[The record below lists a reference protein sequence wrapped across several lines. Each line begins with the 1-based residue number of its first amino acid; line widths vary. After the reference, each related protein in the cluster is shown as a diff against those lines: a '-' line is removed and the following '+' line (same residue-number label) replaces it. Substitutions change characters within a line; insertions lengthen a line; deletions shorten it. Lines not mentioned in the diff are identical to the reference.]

1 MTFGAE
7 DVPASELHG
16 VMSPEAE
23 DSQSWH
29 DDAATWS
36 AENAKSR
43 ARRAGRWPSKFELRR
58 RR

>member
-36 AENAKSR
+36 AENAKSL
-43 ARRAGRWPSKFELRR
+43 SLIHI
-58 RR
+58 